1 MALEQGRGSAR
12 GVTLCAAAGALALAL
27 LGIFGR
33 VAAHG
38 DLHEQIAGIDRQLTA
53 EPRRADLFLR
63 RAELHRLH
71 REYEA
76 AAADYG
82 RVLELEPAHP
92 EVHWLRARARL
103 DEGNAALALPE
114 LDAFLSAR
122 AGHASARLT
131 RARVYTALM
140 RFGEAAGEF
149 SAALRLLPQPEP
161 DHYLERMRAQQAAGV
176 GAAARLAGLTQGLTR
191 LGSVPGLE
199 EAALEIELE
208 SGNWDAALARLERRA
223 AGMPRQEQWLFRRG
237 QVLAKAGRTAEAIA
251 ALRTCLQAI
260 DALPATLGGTK
271 AIGQLAGAARAEL
284 DRLQR

>member
-1 MALEQGRGSAR
+1 
-12 GVTLCAAAGALALAL
+12 
-27 LGIFGR
+27 
-33 VAAHG
+33 
-38 DLHEQIAGIDRQLTA
+38 
-53 EPRRADLFLR
+53 
-63 RAELHRLH
+63 
-71 REYEA
+71 
-76 AAADYG
+76 
-82 RVLELEPAHP
+82 
-92 EVHWLRARARL
+92 
-103 DEGNAALALPE
+103 
-114 LDAFLSAR
+114 
-122 AGHASARLT
+122 
-131 RARVYTALM
+131 
-140 RFGEAAGEF
+140 
-149 SAALRLLPQPEP
+149 
-161 DHYLERMRAQQAAGV
+161 MRAQQAAGV